1 MITHLCRYALLIALC
16 AAGPVIASP
25 QDQANLMPDITQLVV
40 QLDMKG
46 LQNTKIFKELVATNP
61 AYDRAMKQFTDQS
74 GIDAKSIKMITVAFF
89 DVEAKNPMA
98 ILLDVPFPAVPKG
111 TTGKKTLGKQ
121 TYYSLPGGAVAAPYH
136 GKVLMTEEPLLKHFV
151 GKKMGLK
158 GAVAGLSKKRDM
170 KAQLWVFG
178 VPPKKMAAKAVKGAA
193 TPDVGSVQATI
204 NLASG
209 LNLNLALET
218 DPKFAQDMVV
228 KFGEEKTKLTQNPMM
243 MMMGLGP
250 VITKSQ
256 LTAKGKNLTL
266 ALNLSDMEFNQ
277 IINMVKMMTQKKAGA
292 GMPGAPGTPG
302 MPMPP
307 IQPPTPAVPATK

>member
-1 MITHLCRYALLIALC
+1 
-16 AAGPVIASP
+16 
-25 QDQANLMPDITQLVV
+25 
-40 QLDMKG
+40 
-46 LQNTKIFKELVATNP
+46 
-61 AYDRAMKQFTDQS
+61 
-74 GIDAKSIKMITVAFF
+74 
-89 DVEAKNPMA
+89 
-98 ILLDVPFPAVPKG
+98 
-111 TTGKKTLGKQ
+111 
-121 TYYSLPGGAVAAPYH
+121 
-136 GKVLMTEEPLLKHFV
+136 MTEEPLLKHFV

-178 VPPKKMAAKAVKGAA
+178 VPPKKMAAKAVNGAA

-256 LTAKGKNLTL
+256 LTANGKDLTL
-266 ALNLSDMEFNQ
+266 ASTCRTWSS

-292 GMPGAPGTPG
+292 APGAPGAPG
-302 MPMPP
+302 MPMLDAAPYP
-307 IQPPTPAVPATK
+307 GRSCHKVTGHASAVPDHA

>member
-1 MITHLCRYALLIALC
+1 MITLLRRYALVIALC
-16 AAGPVIASP
+16 AAGPVYASP
-25 QDQANLMPDITQLVV
+25 QDQANLMPDITQMVF

-61 AYDRAMKQFTDQS
+61 AYERAMEQFTGQS

-98 ILLDVPFPAVPKG
+98 ILLDVPFPAAPKG

-158 GAVAGLSKKRDM
+158 GAIAGLSKNRDM

-178 VPPKKMAAKAVKGAA
+178 TPPKKMAAKAVKGPKGA
-193 TPDVGSVQATI
+193 PDVGSVQATI

-209 LNLNLALET
+209 LNLNLAVET
-218 DPKFAQDMVV
+218 DPKFAQELVS
-228 KFGEEKTKLTQNPMM
+228 KFGEEKAKLAQNPMM

-256 LTAKGKNLTL
+256 LTAKGKDLTL

-292 GMPGAPGTPG
+292 GMPGAPGKPG
-302 MPMPP
+302 IS
-307 IQPPTPAVPATK
+307 IQPPAPAVPATK